1 MGTTCIVGLRN
12 SLLLILFPF
21 IQISFSPCFEQSNYS
36 IKISYQ
42 LLNVECLYLVY
53 RLTMTYCLEVEIQFL
68 VHILPFICS
77 VILPHFSTMTFFI
90 TDFSAT
96 VQDRPSPLY
105 SSIMLYNLLF
115 SSWNHFPSYFLET
128 IQSKMLNSLTD
139 FSLYFTL
146 WK

>member
-42 LLNVECLYLVY
+42 LLKVECLYLVY
-53 RLTMTYCLEVEIQFL
+53 RLTMINCLEVEIQFL
-68 VHILPFICS
+68 VHILPIICS

-90 TDFSAT
+90 TDFSA

-115 SSWNHFPSYFLET
+115 SSWNRFPRYFLE
-128 IQSKMLNSLTD
+128 IQSKMLNSLTAV
-139 FSLYFTL
+139 SLYFTL